1 MSMFKH
7 FFRAA
12 AIMAVVLP
20 AAAQQ
25 STSAFGQQQQPQPS
39 PSPAPL
45 VGNTPIPVTGATIP
59 PNTATTGAAPPIPSA
74 QYRQVEREVDE
85 SVFGSNLFLG
95 RFAEESFRAF
105 NPDYVVSPGDLIDLK
120 LWGAFDL
127 VMRLEVDSQGNI
139 FVPKVGPVKV
149 GSTRNANLNEVL
161 RQRIKD
167 VFRENVGVYAALV
180 SAEPVK
186 VFVSGEVRAP
196 GLYGAYAS
204 DSLLHFIDRAGGID
218 TDTGSFLDIRVRRGS
233 RTLARINLYDFLRN
247 GDLPL
252 MQFRDGDTIV
262 VGPRKSTAEV
272 SGLVKHE
279 AQFEFDE
286 RIRLSA
292 LLNLAGVDE
301 RATHVQV
308 VRNQTPVRESDYLPL
323 SADLESIWI
332 VSGDQVSVFA
342 DRQIGTIIAQ
352 VEGEYQGL
360 SQYVLPYEANL
371 SDLIGKVEATPR
383 SNMDGLQLYRVSIA
397 ERQRQV
403 LEEMLQKLEQS
414 VLTARSGT
422 REEAEL
428 RTREAEL
435 VLQFIERAR
444 EVEPKGRLVLHQG
457 FDPNLIDLQDQ
468 DVLRIP
474 RLTHTVAVQG
484 EVFFPSSFVW
494 QEDKNVEYYLE
505 QAGGLTQRG
514 DRNRV
519 FVIRPS
525 GEMVEA
531 KGGWGRRV
539 KVQAGDEI
547 MVLPQVDRKT
557 FQFSKDLIQIIY
569 QLALSAGVVLRL

>member
-1 MSMFKH
+1 MIMFKRS
-7 FFRAA
+7 FTSALLA
-12 AIMAVVLP
+12 TMVLP

-25 STSAFGQQQQPQPS
+25 GMAFGQQQAEPS
-39 PSPAPL
+39 PSPSPSAL

-59 PNTATTGAAPPIPSA
+59 PNTATTERAPPIPSA
-74 QYRQVEREVDE
+74 QIREVKRDVDE
-85 SVFGSNLFLG
+85 SVFGSRLFLG

-149 GSTRNANLNEVL
+149 GSTRNANLNDVL
-161 RQRIKD
+161 RRSIKD

-186 VFVSGEVRAP
+186 VFVSGEVREP

-218 TDTGSFLDIRVRRGS
+218 TDTGSFLDIRVKRGA

-252 MQFRDGDTIV
+252 LQFRDGDTIV

-272 SGLVKHE
+272 SGLVQHE

-292 LLNLAGVDE
+292 LLDLAGLDE

-308 VRNQTPVRESDYLPL
+308 VRNQTQVRESDYLPL

-332 VSGDQVSVFA
+332 VSGDEVSVFA
-342 DRQIGTIIAQ
+342 DRHIGTIIAQ
-352 VEGEYQGL
+352 EEGEYQGL
-360 SQYVLPYEANL
+360 SQYVLPYEASL
-371 SDLIGKVEATPR
+371 SDLINKVEPTPR
-383 SNMDGLQLYRVSIA
+383 SNMDGLQLYRESIA
-397 ERQRQV
+397 ERQAQV

-414 VLTARSGT
+414 VLSARSGT

-428 RTREAEL
+428 RTREANL

-444 EVEPKGRLVLHQG
+444 NVEPKGRLVLHQG
-457 FDPNLIDLQDQ
+457 FDPTLIDLQDR

-474 RLTHTVAVQG
+474 RLTNTVAVQG

-494 QEDKNVEYYLE
+494 QEGKSVEYYLQ
-505 QAGGLTQRG
+505 QAGGLNQRG

-531 KGGWGRRV
+531 NGGWGRRV
-539 KVQAGDEI
+539 KVFAGDEI

-569 QLALSAGVVLRL
+569 QLALSTGVVLSI

>member
-1 MSMFKH
+1 MNMFK
-7 FFRAA
+7 RILTTALLA
-12 AIMAVVLP
+12 GVLMP

-25 STSAFGQQQQPQPS
+25 SISSIGQAQPEPS
-39 PSPAPL
+39 PTPGPL
-45 VGNTPIPVTGATIP
+45 MGNTPIPVTGATIP

-74 QYRQVEREVDE
+74 QVRQVEREVDE

-120 LWGAFDL
+120 LWGAYDL

-149 GSTRNANLNEVL
+149 GNARNANLNDVL
-161 RQRIKD
+161 RQRITE

-186 VFVSGEVRAP
+186 VFVSGAVREP

-218 TDTGSFLDIRVRRGS
+218 TDTGSFLDIRVKRGR
-233 RTLARINLYDFLRN
+233 RTLARVNLYDFLRN

-252 MQFRDGDTIV
+252 LQFRDGDTIV

-292 LLNLAGVDE
+292 LLDLAGIDE

-332 VSGDQVSVFA
+332 VSGDEVSVFA

-371 SDLIGKVEATPR
+371 ADLINKVQPTPR
-383 SNMDGLQLYRVSIA
+383 SNMDGVQLYRVSIA

-403 LEEMLQKLEQS
+403 LDEMLRKLEQS

-444 EVEPKGRLVLHQG
+444 DIEPKGQLVLHQG
-457 FDPNLIDLQDQ
+457 FDPTRIDLQDQ

-474 RLTHTVAVQG
+474 RDTNTVAVQG

-494 QEDKNVEYYLE
+494 QDGKNVEYYLQ
-505 QAGGLTQRG
+505 QAGGLTQQG

-525 GEMVEA
+525 GEMVEV
-531 KGGWGRRV
+531 KSGWFSPV
-539 KVQAGDEI
+539 TVLAGDEI

-569 QLALSAGVVLRL
+569 QLALATGVVLRL